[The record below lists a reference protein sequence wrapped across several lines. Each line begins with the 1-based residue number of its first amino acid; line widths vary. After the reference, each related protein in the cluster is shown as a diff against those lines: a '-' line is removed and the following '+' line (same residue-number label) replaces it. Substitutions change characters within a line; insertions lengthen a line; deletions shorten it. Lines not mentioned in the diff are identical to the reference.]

1 MQDIRAH
8 EQYSGTI
15 APPLVRSLVA
25 SRRFRVTESGI
36 SVSFSAGPGRV
47 RSDIRD
53 GERKA
58 NNWVGKAVFENKSGG
73 IRCPR

>member
-15 APPLVRSLVA
+15 APPLVRPLVA

-36 SVSFSAGPGRV
+36 SVPFSAGPGRV
-47 RSDIRD
+47 RSDITE

-58 NNWVGKAVFENKSGG
+58 NDWVGKAVIENRSGG
-73 IRCPR
+73 ILCPR